1 MPEALKK
8 SRKKKEFVHETAK
21 KYWKM
26 KATDFVREKRTRV
39 LDNNRGSK
47 KQEIR
52 RANCAGMGTPP
63 PATRNAGGREGN
75 ISDHATVVWLEH
87 EIRCI
92 DLRTQAVLM
101 TLTLGVQE
109 MDSVMADE
117 YALMKG
123 DDVTMIRMQK
133 GMKVSKA
140 GTEALTAAVA
150 AVPFVNTEEPW
161 KNKMRDA
168 SIEHR
173 DHQ

>member
-1 MPEALKK
+1 
-8 SRKKKEFVHETAK
+8 
-21 KYWKM
+21 
-26 KATDFVREKRTRV
+26 
-39 LDNNRGSK
+39 
-47 KQEIR
+47 
-52 RANCAGMGTPP
+52 
-63 PATRNAGGREGN
+63 
-75 ISDHATVVWLEH
+75 
-87 EIRCI
+87 
-92 DLRTQAVLM
+92 M